1 MNQTNILVTFPSP
14 QSRVALSSP
23 PLRHN
28 YRRCGLFFAL
38 LFAGVLLFWHTPV
51 AQAAACTG
59 GAITGL
65 TFRDYNANGVREA
78 AEPGIA
84 GIVVTA
90 YDAAGTTASC
100 ETTADGSYGITP
112 VGAYPVRVEFT
123 LPADGSLNFLKPGAV
138 GANSRTDVTFV
149 NGPTANVDVGFSNPA
164 DFCGANPSPA
174 LVTSCMVFGEQND
187 NPDGINK
194 DRDAMV
200 SFPYGAGSTNPTDS
214 AGIRS
219 PAPTSLAV
227 AKQIGAVWGLAWNPL
242 NQTLYASAFMK
253 RHSGFG
259 PGGPGAIY
267 QITPSGPS
275 LFHNFGNLAGTD
287 PHPQPGQTCP
297 NAAEPGMSNFNCW
310 LYDTNSFDQVG
321 KVAFGD
327 LEINETFDTLYAVNL
342 ANNTLLAI
350 PIANPGAFTAI
361 PIPRPAS
368 CLADDPNPDADFRP
382 FGLGI
387 KDGTV
392 YVGAVCSGESTRN
405 RDNLFAYVLAY
416 SNGAFAATPA
426 FEFSLTYD
434 RGGANFQW
442 QYWLNRT
449 TLNPSN
455 PIQADGKWAQPWVSD
470 IVFDNGDMILGLR
483 DRDGDLLGSVARG
496 PDPSTTQNYSAKA
509 RGDVLRA
516 CANGSG
522 GWTLESN
529 GACGGNTTGGA
540 NDGEGPGGGEY
551 YFQDRQLDSTG
562 AVAHNETNYGSLVQ
576 VPGLP
581 DVVATIYNPI
591 EITGEV
597 SDSGIKWYNNRTGT
611 TTRGYLILDATGNP
625 AAFEKANGLG
635 DLEALCPAAPLEIGN
650 RVWRDTN
657 GDGVQGPD
665 ESGIGGVTVELY
677 RNGQLVGTTVT
688 ANGGQY
694 LFNDS
699 NVTQNS
705 ASGIVAGLCGPN
717 GESVYEVR
725 IPNATGGSQQLAL
738 AGLNLTQAN
747 TGGVDNGD
755 VRDSNGALV
764 GVNAVYAIP
773 CSDLS
778 APGFNNHTYDFGFT
792 AAETFSLGNYVWID
806 SNNDALVSPGEPPV
820 PNGVVV
826 ELLNSVGAP
835 TGQVTVTVNGFY
847 LFANLP
853 AGAYG
858 VRLAASNFQ
867 TGGLLATYTSSTGA
881 AQEANPDSSG
891 DQNDNGLDSGNP
903 AVDGIIS
910 GILNLFGDEP
920 LLETPTATGTP
931 GDDGQGTLDP
941 ASNLTVDFGVVPPA
955 VERVAIGNVVF
966 RDVNNNGRFEP
977 ATGEVG
983 INGVQVAL
991 FPAEADP
998 VTAAPLATTTTANGG
1013 FYLFDNLT
1021 PGAYFVFVRPQNFQ
1035 SGAVL
1040 ANQRSSTGNG
1050 TSDSADDN
1058 IDENGIDPVDPA
1070 TNGVRS
1076 IVYDLQ
1082 PNSEPIGETGAGSYG
1097 GALDDN
1103 NVNFTAD
1110 FGFHQPLTL
1119 GNRVW
1124 LDNGAGEGIPNN
1136 GRLDGGEQG
1145 IANVLVWLL
1154 NEAGAPV
1161 LGANGQP
1168 LTARTDGQGYY
1179 FFTNLLPG
1187 NYVVLI
1193 DASNFAAGG
1202 PLAGLGSSDPTEATP
1217 NSDIDSNDN
1226 GLNDTNP
1233 AGNGIRSGVVTLAY
1247 DTEPVNETDL
1257 GPVGATEPPV
1267 VNNLTVDFGFVSPT
1281 AIDEEQEPTVLTKI
1295 YLPLIQE

>member
-1 MNQTNILVTFPSP
+1 MNPTHTPVTFLFP
-14 QSRVALSSP
+14 QPHPALSSP
-23 PLRHN
+23 HLCKNHQHW
-28 YRRCGLFFAL
+28 GLFFAFL
-38 LFAGVLLFWHTPV
+38 VAGILLFWQTPV
-51 AQAAACTG
+51 AQAATCTG

-65 TFRDYNANGVREA
+65 AFRDYNANGAREA
-78 AEPGIA
+78 TEPGIA

-90 YDAAGTTASC
+90 YDAAGTTAAC
-100 ETTADGSYGITP
+100 ETTADGSYGINP

-123 LPADGSLNFLKPGAV
+123 LPADGSLSFLKPGAA
-138 GANSRTDVTFV
+138 GANSRTNVTFV

-187 NPDGINK
+187 NPDGVNK
-194 DRDAMV
+194 ERNVMV
-200 SFPYGAGSTNPTDS
+200 SFPYTAGSTDLTNN
-214 AGIRS
+214 AGVRS
-219 PAPTSLAV
+219 PTPTPLAV
-227 AKQIGAVWGLAWNPL
+227 AKQIGTVWGLAWNPVT
-242 NQTLYASAFMK
+242 QTLYASAFMK

-275 LFHNFGNLAGTD
+275 LFYNFGALAGTD
-287 PHPQPGQTCP
+287 PHPQPGQTCLNP
-297 NAAEPGMSNFNCW
+297 AKPGTNDNFNCW

-327 LEINETFDTLYAVNL
+327 LEINETFDTLYSVNL
-342 ANNTLLAI
+342 ADNTLLAI
-350 PIANPGAFTAI
+350 PLANPGAFTAI
-361 PIPRPAS
+361 PIPRPVS

-405 RDNLFAYVLAY
+405 RDSLFAYVLAY
-416 SNGAFAATPA
+416 ANGAFAATPA
-426 FEFSLTYD
+426 LEFPLTYD
-434 RGGANFQW
+434 RGGASFQW

-449 TLNPSN
+449 SFNPTD

-540 NDGEGPGGGEY
+540 GNGEGPGGGEY
-551 YFQDRQLDSTG
+551 YFQDRQLNSVG

-581 DVVATIYNPI
+581 DVVSTIYNPI

-657 GDGVQGPD
+657 GDGIQGPD
-665 ESGIGGVTVELY
+665 EPGLDGVTVELY
-677 RNGQLVGTTVT
+677 RDGQLVGTTVT
-688 ANGGQY
+688 ANDGQY

-705 ASGIVAGLCGPN
+705 ANGIEAGLCGPN
-717 GESVYEVR
+717 GASVYEVR
-725 IPNATGGSQQLAL
+725 IPNATGGSQQPAL

-747 TGGVDNGD
+747 TGGDNGA
-755 VRDSNGALV
+755 VRDSNGILV
-764 GVNAVYAIP
+764 SVNAVYAIP

-792 AAETFSLGNYVWID
+792 AAATFSLGNYVWID

-847 LFANLP
+847 LFAGLP
-853 AGAYG
+853 AGSYQ

-867 TGGLLATYTSSTGA
+867 PGNLLATYTSSTGA
-881 AQEANPDSSG
+881 AQEANPDSNG
-891 DQNDNGLDSGNP
+891 DQNDNGLDGGNP
-903 AVDGIIS
+903 ATDGITS
-910 GILNLFGDEP
+910 GILTLFGDEP
-920 LLETPTATGTP
+920 ILETPTATGIP
-931 GDDGQGTLDP
+931 GDDGRGTPDTN
-941 ASNLTVDFGVVPPA
+941 SNLTVDFGVVPPA

-966 RDVNNNGRFEP
+966 RDPNNNGRFEP
-977 ATGEVG
+977 SAGDVG
-983 INGVQVAL
+983 MNGVHIAL
-991 FPAEADP
+991 FPAGADP
-998 VTAAPLATTTTANGG
+998 LTATPVATTTTAGGG

-1021 PGAYFVFVRPQNFQ
+1021 PGAYFIFLRPQNFQ
-1035 SGAVL
+1035 AGGVL
-1040 ANQRSSTGNG
+1040 TGTLSSTGNG
-1050 TSDSADDN
+1050 GSETIDDN
-1058 IDENGIDPVDPA
+1058 LDENGIDSATPA
-1070 TNGVRS
+1070 TTGIRS

-1082 PNSEPIGETGAGSYG
+1082 PNQEPVGEAGAGSYS

-1110 FGFHQPLTL
+1110 FGF
-1119 GNRVW
+1119 V
-1124 LDNGAGEGIPNN
+1124 
-1136 GRLDGGEQG
+1136 
-1145 IANVLVWLL
+1145 
-1154 NEAGAPV
+1154 
-1161 LGANGQP
+1161 
-1168 LTARTDGQGYY
+1168 
-1179 FFTNLLPG
+1179 
-1187 NYVVLI
+1187 
-1193 DASNFAAGG
+1193 
-1202 PLAGLGSSDPTEATP
+1202 
-1217 NSDIDSNDN
+1217 
-1226 GLNDTNP
+1226 
-1233 AGNGIRSGVVTLAY
+1233 
-1247 DTEPVNETDL
+1247 
-1257 GPVGATEPPV
+1257 PP
-1267 VNNLTVDFGFVSPT
+1267 PT
-1281 AIDEEQEPTVLTKI
+1281 AIDEEEEPTRPPQF
-1295 YLPLIQE
+1295 YLPIVQG

>member
-1 MNQTNILVTFPSP
+1 MNPTHTPVTFSFP
-14 QSRVALSSP
+14 QPHPALSSP
-23 PLRHN
+23 CLCKNHQHW
-28 YRRCGLFFAL
+28 GLFFAFL
-38 LFAGVLLFWHTPV
+38 VAGILLFWQTPV
-51 AQAAACTG
+51 AQAATCTG

-65 TFRDYNANGVREA
+65 AFRDYNANGAREA

-90 YDAAGTTASC
+90 YDAAGTTAAC
-100 ETTADGSYGITP
+100 ETTADGSYGINP

-123 LPADGSLNFLKPGAV
+123 LPADGSLSFLKPGAA
-138 GANSRTDVTFV
+138 GANSRTNVTFV
-149 NGPTANVDVGFSNPA
+149 NGPTANVDVAFSNPA

-187 NPDGINK
+187 NPDGVNK
-194 DRDAMV
+194 ERNVMV
-200 SFPYGAGSTNPTDS
+200 SFPYTAGSTDLTNNT
-214 AGIRS
+214 GVRS
-219 PAPTSLAV
+219 PAPTSLAL
-227 AKQIGAVWGLAWNPL
+227 AKQLGTVWGLAWNPL

-297 NAAEPGMSNFNCW
+297 NAAEPGVSNFNCW

-342 ANNTLLAI
+342 ANNSLLAI
-350 PIANPGAFTAI
+350 PIANPSAFTAI

-405 RDNLFAYVLAY
+405 RDSLFAYVLAY
-416 SNGAFAATPA
+416 ANGAFAATPA
-426 FEFSLTYD
+426 LEFPLTYD
-434 RGGANFQW
+434 RGGASFQW

-449 TLNPSN
+449 SFNPTD

-540 NDGEGPGGGEY
+540 GNGEGPGGGEY
-551 YFQDRQLDSTG
+551 YFQDRQLNSVG

-581 DVVATIYNPI
+581 DVVSTIYNPI

-657 GDGVQGPD
+657 GDGIQGPD
-665 ESGIGGVTVELY
+665 EPGLDGVTIELY
-677 RNGQLVGTTVT
+677 RDGQLVGTTVT
-688 ANGGQY
+688 ANDGQY

-705 ASGIVAGLCGPN
+705 ANGIEAGLCGPN
-717 GESVYEVR
+717 GASVYEVR
-725 IPNATGGSQQLAL
+725 IPNATGGSQQPAL

-747 TGGVDNGD
+747 TGGDNGA
-755 VRDSNGALV
+755 VRDSNGILV
-764 GVNAVYAIP
+764 SVNAVYAIP

-792 AAETFSLGNYVWID
+792 TAATFSLGNYVWID

-847 LFANLP
+847 LFAGLP
-853 AGAYG
+853 AGSYQ

-867 TGGLLATYTSSTGA
+867 PGGLLATYTSSTGA
-881 AQEANPDSSG
+881 AQEANPDSNG
-891 DQNDNGLDSGNP
+891 DQNDNGLDGGNP
-903 AVDGIIS
+903 ATDGITS
-910 GILNLFGDEP
+910 GILTLFGDEP
-920 LLETPTATGTP
+920 ILETPTATGTP
-931 GDDGQGTLDP
+931 GDDGRGTPDTN
-941 ASNLTVDFGVVPPA
+941 SNLTVDFGVVPPA

-966 RDVNNNGRFEP
+966 RDPNNNGRFEP
-977 ATGEVG
+977 SAGDVG
-983 INGVQVAL
+983 MNGVHIAL
-991 FPAEADP
+991 FPAGADP
-998 VTAAPLATTTTANGG
+998 LTATPVATTTTAGGG

-1021 PGAYFVFVRPQNFQ
+1021 PGAYFIFLRPQNFQ
-1035 SGAVL
+1035 AGGVL
-1040 ANQRSSTGNG
+1040 TGTLSSTGNG
-1050 TSDSADDN
+1050 GSETIDDN
-1058 IDENGIDPVDPA
+1058 LDENGIDSATPA
-1070 TNGVRS
+1070 TTGIRS

-1082 PNSEPIGETGAGSYG
+1082 PNQEPVGEAGAGSYS

-1110 FGFHQPLTL
+1110 FGF
-1119 GNRVW
+1119 V
-1124 LDNGAGEGIPNN
+1124 
-1136 GRLDGGEQG
+1136 
-1145 IANVLVWLL
+1145 
-1154 NEAGAPV
+1154 
-1161 LGANGQP
+1161 
-1168 LTARTDGQGYY
+1168 
-1179 FFTNLLPG
+1179 
-1187 NYVVLI
+1187 
-1193 DASNFAAGG
+1193 
-1202 PLAGLGSSDPTEATP
+1202 
-1217 NSDIDSNDN
+1217 
-1226 GLNDTNP
+1226 
-1233 AGNGIRSGVVTLAY
+1233 
-1247 DTEPVNETDL
+1247 
-1257 GPVGATEPPV
+1257 PP
-1267 VNNLTVDFGFVSPT
+1267 PT
-1281 AIDEEQEPTVLTKI
+1281 AIDEEEEPTRPTQF
-1295 YLPLIQE
+1295 YLPIVQG

>member
-1 MNQTNILVTFPSP
+1 M
-14 QSRVALSSP
+14 LSSP
-23 PLRHN
+23 LLCRCDSHN
-28 YRRCGLFFAL
+28 IIGTTTSMAHSKFDRRRGLCFAL
-38 LFAGVLLFWHTPV
+38 LLVGVLLFWQAPV

-65 TFRDYNANGVREA
+65 AFRDYNANGTREA
-78 AEPGIA
+78 AEPGIV

-100 ETTADGSYGITP
+100 ETTADGSYGINP
-112 VGAYPVRVEFT
+112 VGAYPVRLEFT
-123 LPADGSLNFLKPGAV
+123 LPADGSLNFLKPGAA
-138 GANSRTDVTFV
+138 GANSRTNVTFI

-164 DFCGANPSPA
+164 DFCGATPSPN

-187 NPDGINK
+187 NPAGVNK
-194 DRDAMV
+194 ERNVMV
-200 SFPYGAGSTNPTDS
+200 SFPYTAGSTNLTDQ
-214 AGIRS
+214 AGVRS
-219 PAPTSLAV
+219 PTPNPLAL
-227 AKQIGAVWGLAWNPL
+227 AKQLGTVWGLAWNPV

-275 LFHNFGNLAGTD
+275 LFHNFGTLAGTD
-287 PHPQPGQTCP
+287 PHPKPTDTCLNPAKPGT
-297 NAAEPGMSNFNCW
+297 NDNFNCW
-310 LYDTNSFDQVG
+310 LYDSNSFDLVG
-321 KVAFGD
+321 KVGFGD
-327 LEINETFDTLYAVNL
+327 LEINETFDTLYTVNL
-342 ANNTLLAI
+342 ANNTLLAM
-350 PIANPGAFTAI
+350 PIANPSGFTATAI
-361 PIPRPAS
+361 PTPTSCPAVD
-368 CLADDPNPDADFRP
+368 LRP
-382 FGLGI
+382 FGLGV
-387 KDGTV
+387 KDGKL
-392 YVGAVCSGESTRN
+392 YVGATCSAESTRN
-405 RDNLFAYVLAY
+405 RNNLRAYVFVY
-416 SNGAFAATPA
+416 TNGAFAATPA
-426 FEFSLTYD
+426 LEFPLTYN

-449 TLNPSN
+449 TFNPTD
-455 PIQADGKWAQPWVSD
+455 PIQADGKWAQPWISD
-470 IVFDNGDMILGLR
+470 IVFDRGDMILGLR

-496 PDPSTTQNYSAKA
+496 PDPATTQNYSAKA

-529 GACGGNTTGGA
+529 GACGSSTTGGA

-551 YFQDRQLDSTG
+551 YFQDRQLDSNG

-581 DVVATIYNPI
+581 DVVSTIYNPL

-665 ESGIGGVTVELY
+665 EPGIDGVTVELY
-677 RNGQLVGTTVT
+677 RNGQLVGTAVT
-688 ANGGQY
+688 ANDGQY

-699 NVTQNS
+699 NVVQNS
-705 ASGIVAGLCGPN
+705 ANGIEAGLCGPN

-725 IPNATGGSQQLAL
+725 IPNATGSGQQAPLQ
-738 AGLNLTQAN
+738 GLNLTQAS
-747 TGGVDNGD
+747 TGGPTNGE
-755 VRDSNGALV
+755 VRDSNGTLV
-764 GVNAVYAIP
+764 GVNATYAIP

-792 AAETFSLGNYVWID
+792 AAATFSLGNYVWID

-826 ELLNSVGAP
+826 ELLNSLGAP

-847 LFANLP
+847 LFTGLP
-853 AGAYG
+853 AGTYG
-858 VRLAASNFQ
+858 VRLATSNFQ
-867 TGGLLATYTSSTGA
+867 PGGLLATYTSSTGA

-891 DQNDNGLDSGNP
+891 DQNDNGLDTGNP
-903 AVDGIIS
+903 PTDGITS
-910 GILNLFGDEP
+910 GLLTLFGDEP
-920 LLETPTATGTP
+920 ILETPTATGAP
-931 GDDGQGTLDP
+931 GDDGHGTLDP
-941 ASNLTVDFGVVPPA
+941 DSNLTVDFGVVPPA
-955 VERVAIGNVVF
+955 VERVAIGNIIF
-966 RDVNNNGRFEP
+966 RDPNNNGRFEP
-977 ATGEVG
+977 AAGEVG
-983 INGVQVAL
+983 LNGVQVAL
-991 FPAEADP
+991 FPAGADP

-1021 PGAYFVFVRPQNFQ
+1021 PGSYFVFLRPQNFQ
-1035 SGAVL
+1035 SGGVL
-1040 ANQRSSTGNG
+1040 VNQRSSTGNG

-1058 IDENGIDPVDPA
+1058 VDENGIDPVDPA

-1082 PNSEPIGETGAGSYG
+1082 PNSEPVGEVGAGSYG

-1110 FGFHQPLTL
+1110 FGLYQPLSL

-1124 LDNGAGEGIPNN
+1124 LDNGAGGGIANN
-1136 GRLDGGEQG
+1136 GRLDGSEPGV
-1145 IANVLVWLL
+1145 ANVLVRLL
-1154 NEAGAPV
+1154 NDAGAPI

-1168 LTARTDGQGYY
+1168 LTTRTDGQGYY

-1193 DASNFAAGG
+1193 DTSNFAASG
-1202 PLAGLGSSDPTEATP
+1202 PLAGLGSSEPTETTP

-1233 AGNGIRSGVVTLAY
+1233 TGNGIRSGVVTLAY

-1257 GPVGATEPPV
+1257 GPVGTAEPPII
-1267 VNNLTVDFGFVSPT
+1267 NNLTVDFGFVSPT
-1281 AIDEEQEPTVLTKI
+1281 AIDEGQEPTRSTRY
-1295 YLPLIQE
+1295 YLPLVQE